1 MARDSRIRASRETFS
16 SACTQQPPAWALS
29 HHPVTV
35 LISRD
40 VLRGFRGLAYIV
52 LVGLLVLVTIL
63 AEIIVILVKV
73 LLILIKI
80 VLIHL
85 LKSKGLSRKPVDGTR
100 NELLLDVLTQ
110 LVVELEA
117 LFNVTGSIVVI
128 LRRRLGRG
136 EEVEE

>member
-1 MARDSRIRASRETFS
+1 M
-16 SACTQQPPAWALS
+16 
-29 HHPVTV
+29 
-35 LISRD
+35 
-40 VLRGFRGLAYIV
+40 GFNDLAYIV

-73 LLILIKI
+73 LLILIKV

-110 LVVELEA
+110 LVVEFET
-117 LFNVTGSIVVI
+117 LFDVTGSIVII
-128 LRRRLGRG
+128 LRRRLGRR

>member
-1 MARDSRIRASRETFS
+1 MHSAASCLGFEPS
-16 SACTQQPPAWALS
+16 SCDRVSLANGMG
-29 HHPVTV
+29 
-35 LISRD
+35 ISE
-40 VLRGFRGLAYIV
+40 VFPYVV
-52 LVGLLVLVTIL
+52 LVGLLVLVTIFT
-63 AEIIVILVKV
+63 EIIVILVKV

-85 LKSKGLSRKPVDGTR
+85 LKGKGLSRKPVDGTR
-100 NELLLDVLTQ
+100 NEFLLDVLTQ

-117 LFNVTGSIVVI
+117 LFNVTGSVVVV

>member
-1 MARDSRIRASRETFS
+1 MGFEPS
-16 SACTQQPPAWALS
+16 SCDRVSLANGMG
-29 HHPVTV
+29 
-35 LISRD
+35 ISR
-40 VLRGFRGLAYIV
+40 VFPYVV
-52 LVGLLVLVTIL
+52 LVGLLVLVTIFT
-63 AEIIVILVKV
+63 EIIVILVKV

-85 LKSKGLSRKPVDGTR
+85 LKGKGLSRKPVDGTR
-100 NELLLDVLTQ
+100 NEFLLDVLTQ

-117 LFNVTGSIVVI
+117 LFNVTGSVVVV